1 MAVQR
6 RDRRSEGDPDVVVS
20 ASMDTTVMVA
30 QKKMPRAIRLYVRW
44 MDKVGYVIGVVA
56 MVQAFVLMI
65 LLVESSFARL
75 VLGVS
80 HVWSVEM
87 AQFVMSA
94 YYLLGGALS
103 EQDDYHVR
111 MDLWYSRFS
120 LRKKAIIDLFTGPLL
135 LFYLLFLFI
144 GAIESS
150 AWAVANNQVNY
161 SPWAPPMAP
170 IKIIM
175 AVGIGFMFLQTIGGF
190 FRDLARVLGR
200 SVAEET
206 VVVPAEET
214 IGSTRK
220 KRRAMEEEA
229 AVKEGTAQ

>member
-1 MAVQR
+1 MADEEKVL
-6 RDRRSEGDPDVVVS
+6 
-20 ASMDTTVMVA
+20 
-30 QKKMPRAIRLYVRW
+30 QKQMPRPIRVYVRW
-44 MDKVGYVIGVVA
+44 MDKFGYIIGVVA
-56 MVQAFVLMI
+56 MVQAFTLML
-65 LLVESSFARL
+65 LLVESSFSRL
-75 VLGVS
+75 ILGVS

-111 MDLWYSRFS
+111 MDLWYSRLS
-120 LRKKAIIDLFTGPLL
+120 LRKKAIVDCFTGPLL

-150 AWAVANNQVNY
+150 MWAVANNQVNY

-175 AVGIGFMFLQTIGGF
+175 AVGIGLMFLQTLGGF
-190 FRDLARVLGR
+190 FRDLARALGR
-200 SVAEET
+200 SVTEEA
-206 VVVPAEET
+206 VAVPVVPVEEM
-214 IGSTRK
+214 IGSSRK
-220 KRRAMEEEA
+220 KRRALEEGA
-229 AVKEGTAQ
+229 ALEEGTAQEGTAR

>member
-1 MAVQR
+1 MADGEQVLL
-6 RDRRSEGDPDVVVS
+6 
-20 ASMDTTVMVA
+20 
-30 QKKMPRAIRLYVRW
+30 KKMPRVIRAYVRW
-44 MDKVGYVIGVVA
+44 MDKVGIIVGVVA
-56 MVQAFVLMI
+56 MVQAFTLMA

-75 VLGVS
+75 ILGAS

-120 LRKKAIIDLFTGPLL
+120 PRGKAIIDCFSSPML

-150 AWAVANNQVNY
+150 GWAVANDQVNY

-175 AVGIGFMFLQTIGGF
+175 SIGIGLMFFQTLAVF
-190 FRDLARVLGR
+190 FRDLARATGR
-200 SVAEET
+200 SIKDEDEEAPTT
-206 VVVPAEET
+206 VV
-214 IGSTRK
+214 IGSSRK
-220 KRRAMEEEA
+220 KRKAMEEQKAREQKA
-229 AVKEGTAQ
+229 REQRATP